1 MEELQK
7 LYNVLVEQDLI
18 SKPFE
23 EFEVEFSNPEY
34 VDRVFNAVKEK
45 DLYSFDKESFTE
57 KYSPKK
63 KIQDEDMASDSEDGL
78 PVSPTGIDPNDE
90 IFREESDSINA
101 SFELYKDTQTKLR
114 ELESKPDK
122 SLQEKTEL
130 EALLI
135 KNDSLRQDILD
146 RGKKLS
152 EDRFGKTTTETETI
166 TEEVEKPKGDLAKIF
181 KSNFLRAVGGIGDIP
196 NYLGQ
201 SVFGIF
207 APLVNP
213 ELADAVNK
221 MSPDKRRKF
230 LSGLMSPKTI
240 SAFPGRPPILSSVAI
255 DPETT
260 GKMMERADEL
270 RESVTQY
277 DTGIVEDIFSTRTIQ
292 GFSRLLNEVVGA
304 IPQVALAMTG
314 GGFALLGG
322 GAAASKLKRSQ
333 DEGYDLN
340 LRTVVNATGTG
351 IGEGIFE
358 LVTRGL
364 ARRGFKTFQDI
375 YKSGGKEAVLLKL
388 RDVGKEFA
396 RGFGFEGAS
405 EVAAELNEDV
415 LDSLILGES
424 DSFENALMRYL
435 DAFVIGGF
443 IGGPLSSVG
452 PGLAKIAQSR
462 AKSQLDN
469 AVSESKYQDMV
480 EPFNKERGNMTVEI
494 DQLPIVNSNYS
505 QQFLEATVDG
515 KLQRNEISR
524 REAEQIK
531 ENFELAQ
538 GIFNQIPTQ
547 NLNPEQ
553 QQKAANLLLEK
564 LELENYVAG
573 KDVNLVAKEVERINA
588 IQQELKDIGLQAEPI
603 TTTEQAAEEVAVKD
617 ESVALDTPRINV
629 APLFATSIETVEDA
643 INLRQQPE
651 YKQQITTINDVLDA
665 YEVKGVIDE
674 AIGGYKNDE
683 GVEIVEI
690 SNVVNLGSDVTR
702 DQADQIASILGAL
715 APETQEST
723 IAADYVEE
731 TDASRNAEEYL
742 LTVNDIPK
750 TLEALKAAGITDFT
764 LNQANN
770 SLSLLDLDS
779 GTNAEF
785 GNKLDALITQLNE
798 KQIEYEAQEKRAVN
812 SRYIGEQTRLDI
824 LQSLRESSIQQQ
836 LEGTSIYQKVEQ
848 ALERLGE
855 TVAETTVEETIE
867 APAQEVQ
874 ELIETINDPAA
885 GIQETIIVGREKGF
899 SDNAIQKVLQGR
911 GFRVRDIKPL
921 LESKITLPTAFRNIE
936 GGINVGQPI
945 FDAVQKQLN
954 EFKSKEEPN
963 NAELRAK
970 AIELLKANETFQT
983 LNEIDQQQLILG
995 FDKTLGTQANR
1006 IVQQEINEIKKSIS
1020 DFKKG
1025 IKDLKQAQN
1034 LVNRFIRKS
1043 LPNESAIKGF
1053 VSSINKVT
1061 SKDDLPAVA
1070 EKVIQQ
1076 IEQQREKQKLGVIK
1090 KIKDLA
1096 AKKARLKKTDSNK
1109 IKGGDLTAAGKMF
1122 FQAVNEMMKAIT
1134 GKNAINDFIEI
1145 TQSLSNQPLIDE
1157 ALDLQDTN
1165 PDKLT
1170 TAQKR
1175 LLNRFYAYNL
1185 VGDILSKPLEEV
1197 QDIYNQLIEE
1207 RSRSI
1212 AELAAKREAERAL
1225 FDVLKLEFDTQ
1236 ASIDYPWLFK
1246 EDGTPFDA
1254 NELEQNERNIYD
1266 ENVQSGFV
1274 GRIKNFLNSLNLES
1288 VGGIKLLKTLRGNLA
1303 TLGTLSKILDRY
1315 GDAARGEGAGEG
1327 FFYRNFYDETNIADE
1342 NKFRGIYNQK
1352 AKLNEI
1358 AASIDGVNNY
1368 KDILKLIGFTE
1379 FKFRINKKT
1388 TTYSSDNLARIY
1400 ALSLNDFQRKK
1411 LRNQGFTDRVMNQ
1424 IEDALGSKVI
1434 EFIDKTVDYLST
1446 DYYESINDVYSKFN
1460 NIDLPQIQNY
1470 FPTKTLSS
1478 KPADISLLSN
1488 PDGPAF
1494 QSIFAEMS
1502 PSAFRI
1508 RDEYNQDAKVDTSL
1522 GLTFTTTLENHI
1534 DEMEKYKAYAAQVKR
1549 LQTILKIPGM
1559 NELLSQVGMS
1569 QLYKQMINNS
1579 INPEYGP
1586 LGDVPQF
1593 DLLANNFMGFALS
1606 FKFVQIPK
1614 QATSFVNALENYRFT
1629 KGTGK
1634 RTPIESAIDNVMF
1647 FVDVAKMIP
1656 RIFKEIDEMK
1666 ELSASFRDRYAKG
1679 MQGDLY
1685 GLESGGRM
1693 ALKTKKEAQS
1703 IYNKFRTAAAYPTTF
1718 GDVLGIAG
1726 YKAAYNR
1733 NIKNG
1738 MSEKEA
1744 LKVFNDYNATQ
1755 QSRRATDKV
1764 TLQMTRSS
1772 ILKTI
1777 TMFLSS
1783 IYLMQNKSV
1792 VATAGIMKNIKAG
1805 KRPRAKDTRALAT
1818 NLILANALFT
1828 FTSNFSKAFGDD
1840 EDRRELVKRTLLSP
1854 LNLLYGI
1861 PFIGAG
1867 IEALTTYS
1875 SGTGFKP
1882 TTVTNPY
1889 LEIGEDIGRQ
1899 ISKKGLSLDI
1909 LKPIFEIAIGARI
1922 DPVVGLYNYFKDLEL
1937 DEEEVFDILGVSP
1950 YYRPEKGKPFKPVSQ
1965 GGDFIPLN
1973 DDAQKAFDAID
1984 DAMKAIEKPI
1994 DDIFKDIED
2003 AIFE

>member
-57 KYSPKK
+57 KYSSKK
-63 KIQDEDMASDSEDGL
+63 KIQDEDTVSDSEDGL
-78 PVSPTGIDPNDE
+78 PVSPTGIDPGDE
-90 IFREESDSINA
+90 VFREESDSINA

-114 ELESKPDK
+114 ELESKADK
-122 SLQEKTEL
+122 SLEEQNELQE
-130 EALLI
+130 LLI
-135 KNDSLRQDILD
+135 KNDSLRQDILS
-146 RGKKLS
+146 RGKKLN
-152 EDRFGKTTTETETI
+152 EDRFGKTTTETI

-181 KSNFLRAVGGIGDIP
+181 KSNFLRTVGGIGDLGT
-196 NYLGQ
+196 YLGQ
-201 SVFGIF
+201 SVFGTF
-207 APLVNP
+207 APLLNP

-221 MSPDKRRKF
+221 MSPDERRKF
-230 LSGLMSPKTI
+230 TSSLMSPKTI
-240 SAFPGRPPILSSVAI
+240 SALPGKAPMISSVAI

-270 RESVTQY
+270 RAAVTEY
-277 DTGIVEDIFSTRTIQ
+277 DTGIVQDIFSPRTIQ

-364 ARRGFKTFQDI
+364 ARRGFKVFQDI

-435 DAFVIGGF
+435 DAFAIGGF

-469 AVSESKYQDMV
+469 TVSESKYQDII

-515 KLQRNEISR
+515 QLQRNEISK

-547 NLNPEQ
+547 NLNSEQ
-553 QQKAANLLLEK
+553 QQQAANLLLEK

-573 KDVNLVAKEVERINA
+573 KDVNLVAKEVKRITA

-603 TTTEQAAEEVAVKD
+603 TSTEQAAEEVAVKD

-629 APLFATSIETVEDA
+629 APLFATTIETVEDA
-643 INLRQQPE
+643 VNLRQQPE
-651 YKQQITTINDVLDA
+651 YKQQIETINDVLNA
-665 YEVKGVIDE
+665 YEAQGVIDE

-731 TDASRNAEEYL
+731 TDSTRNAEEYL
-742 LTVNDIPK
+742 LTVNDIPQ
-750 TLEALKAAGITDFT
+750 TLEALKTAGITDFT

-785 GNKLDALITQLNE
+785 GNKLDALIKLLNE
-798 KQIEYEAQEKRAVN
+798 KQIKYEAKEKRAVN
-812 SRYIGEQTRLDI
+812 SRYIGEQTRLNI

-836 LEGTSIYQKVEQ
+836 LEGTGIYQKVEQ

-855 TVAETTVEETIE
+855 TVTETTVEETVE
-867 APAQEVQ
+867 APPQEVQ

-885 GIQETIIVGREKGF
+885 GIQETIIAGREKGF

-911 GFRVRDIKPL
+911 GFRVRDIKPA
-921 LESKITLPTAFRNIE
+921 LESKIDTPAAFRNIE

-945 FDAVQKQLN
+945 FDAVQNDLDA
-954 EFKSKEEPN
+954 FVKE
-963 NAELRAK
+963 AERTQAQIREK
-970 AIELLKANETFQT
+970 ALELLKGNTAFQA
-983 LNEIDQQQLILG
+983 LSEIDQQQLQIGL
-995 FDKTLGTQANR
+995 DKSIGTRANR
-1006 IVQQEINEIKKSIS
+1006 VIQNEINQIKKEVAQY
-1020 DFKKG
+1020 KKG
-1025 IKDLKQAQN
+1025 IKDLNQAQN
-1034 LVNRFIRKS
+1034 RLNRFIKKS
-1043 LPNESAIKGF
+1043 LPENTDITEF

-1061 SKDDLPAVA
+1061 TKEDLPAVA

-1076 IEQQREKQKLGVIK
+1076 IEKQRERQKLAVIK
-1090 KIKDLA
+1090 KIKTLA
-1096 AKKARLKKTDSNK
+1096 SKKAKVKKSDSNK

-1134 GKNAINDFIEI
+1134 GKNAITDFIEI
-1145 TQSLSNQPLIDE
+1145 TQSLSNQALIDE

-1165 PDKLT
+1165 PDDLT

-1185 VGDILSKPLEEV
+1185 VGDIFSKPLEEV

-1212 AELAAKREAERAL
+1212 AELAAKREAEKAL
-1225 FDVLKLEFDTQ
+1225 FDVLKTQFDTQ
-1236 ASIDYPWLFK
+1236 TSIDFPWLFK
-1246 EDGTPFDA
+1246 EDGTPFDGP
-1254 NELEQNERNIYD
+1254 ELEQNARNIYA
-1266 ENVQSGFV
+1266 ENVESGFV
-1274 GRIKNFLNSLNLES
+1274 GRIKNFISKTNLES
-1288 VGGIKLLKTLRGNLA
+1288 NGGVKFFKTLRGNLA

-1315 GDAARGEGAGEG
+1315 GDAGRGEGAGEG

-1342 NKFRGIYNQK
+1342 NKFKGIYNQK

-1379 FKFRINKKT
+1379 QVFKINGRR
-1388 TTYSSDNLARIY
+1388 TTYTSDNLARIY

-1411 LRNQGFTDRVMNQ
+1411 LKNQGFTDKVMTQ
-1424 IEDALGSKVI
+1424 IKDALGSKVI
-1434 EFIDKTVDYLST
+1434 EFIDKTVEYLST
-1446 DYYESINDVYSKFN
+1446 DYYEGINDVYSKFN
-1460 NIDLPQIQNY
+1460 NIDLPQIENY

-1478 KPADISLLSN
+1478 KPADLKLLSN
-1488 PDGPAF
+1488 PNGPEF

-1502 PSAFRI
+1502 PSALRI
-1508 RDEYNQDAKVDTSL
+1508 RDEYNEKAKVDTSL
-1522 GLTFTTTLENHI
+1522 GLTFTSTLETHI
-1534 DEMEKYKAYAAQVKR
+1534 AQMEKYKAYAAQVKR

-1586 LGDVPQF
+1586 LGDIPAF
-1593 DLLANNFMGFALS
+1593 DLLANKFMGVALS
-1606 FKFVQIPK
+1606 FKAVQIPK
-1614 QATSFVNALENYRFT
+1614 QATSFVNALENYRYT
-1629 KGTGK
+1629 EGTGP
-1634 RTPIESAIDNVMF
+1634 RTLAESAIDNVMF
-1647 FVDVAKMIP
+1647 FVDVARMIP
-1656 RIFKEIDEMK
+1656 RIGKEIQEMT
-1666 ELSASFRDRYAKG
+1666 ELSASFRDRFSKG
-1679 MQGDLY
+1679 LQGDLY
-1685 GLESGGRM
+1685 GLETGGRM
-1693 ALKTKKEAQS
+1693 ALLSEKEAQRRR
-1703 IYNKFRTAAAYPTTF
+1703 NVFQTAAALPTTF
-1718 GDVLGIAG
+1718 GDVLGITG
-1726 YKAAYNR
+1726 YKAVYNR
-1733 NIKNG
+1733 NIKKG

-1744 LKVFNDYNATQ
+1744 LKIFNDYNATQ

-1764 TLQMTRSS
+1764 TLQMTTSS

-1818 NLILANALFT
+1818 NLVAANVLFT
-1828 FTSNFSKAFGDD
+1828 FVSNFSKFFGD
-1840 EDRRELVKRTLLSP
+1840 EDDTTELFKRTLLSP

-1861 PFIGAG
+1861 PFLGAG
-1867 IEALTTYS
+1867 LEALATYATG
-1875 SGTGFKP
+1875 SGFSP

-1889 LEIGEDIGRQ
+1889 LEVGSQIGRQ
-1899 ISKKGLSLDI
+1899 IKKEGLAFGTIKPLGEII
-1909 LKPIFEIAIGARI
+1909 LGARV
-1922 DPVVGLYNYFKDLEL
+1922 DPIIGLYNYFKDLEL
-1937 DEEEVFDILGVSP
+1937 DEEEVYDILGVSP
-1950 YYRPEKGKPFKPVSQ
+1950 YYRPDKGTSTFTPVSQ
-1965 GGDFIPLN
+1965 GGDAIPLSEG
-1973 DDAQKAFDAID
+1973 AQKAFDDID
-1984 DAMKAIEKPI
+1984 AAMKAIEKPI

>member
-7 LYNVLVEQDLI
+7 LYNVLVQEDLI

-57 KYSPKK
+57 KYSSKK
-63 KIQDEDMASDSEDGL
+63 KIQDEDTVSDSEDGL

-101 SFELYKDTQTKLR
+101 SFDLYKDTQTKLR
-114 ELESKPDK
+114 ELQSKPDK
-122 SLQEKTEL
+122 SLEEQNELQE
-130 EALLI
+130 LLI
-135 KNDSLRQDILD
+135 KNDSLRQDILQ

-152 EDRFGKTTTETETI
+152 EDRFGKTTTETV

-181 KSNFLRAVGGIGDIP
+181 KSNFLRTVGGIGDLGT
-196 NYLGQ
+196 YLGQ
-201 SVFGIF
+201 SVFGTF
-207 APLVNP
+207 APLLNP

-221 MSPDKRRKF
+221 MSPDERRKF
-230 LSGLMSPKTI
+230 TSSIMSPKTI
-240 SAFPGRPPILSSVAI
+240 SALPGKAPIVSSVAI
-255 DPETT
+255 APETT
-260 GKMMERADEL
+260 GKMMEAADEL
-270 RESVTQY
+270 RAAVTEY
-277 DTGIVEDIFSTRTIQ
+277 DTGIVEDIFSPRIIQ
-292 GFSRLLNEVVGA
+292 GTTRLINEVVGA

-340 LRTVVNATGTG
+340 LRTIVNATGTG
-351 IGEGIFE
+351 IGEGILE
-358 LVTRGL
+358 LVTKGL
-364 ARRGFKTFQDI
+364 ANRGIKFFQNL

-388 RDVGKEFA
+388 RDIRKEFA

-415 LDSLILGES
+415 LDSIILGES
-424 DSFENALMRYL
+424 DSFEKALMRYL
-435 DAFVIGGF
+435 DAFLIGGA

-452 PGLAKIAQSR
+452 PGLAKIVQSR

-469 AVSESKYQDMV
+469 AVSESKYQDIV
-480 EPFNKERGNMTVEI
+480 EPFNKEKGNMTVEI

-515 KLQRNEISR
+515 QLQRNEISK

-553 QQKAANLLLEK
+553 QQQAANLLLEK

-573 KDVNLVAKEVERINA
+573 KDVNLVAKEVERIKA

-617 ESVALDTPRINV
+617 ESVVSDTQQRISV
-629 APLFATSIETVEDA
+629 APFFATQIETIDDA
-643 INLRQQPE
+643 ESIRQDKK
-651 YKQQITTINDVLDA
+651 YTDYVGGLNTLINDFGLEGQVEETL
-665 YEVKGVIDE
+665 
-674 AIGGYKNDE
+674 GGFQFEDGTN
-683 GVEIVEI
+683 VREI
-690 SNVVNLGSDVTR
+690 SNNVVLNNASET
-702 DQADQIASILGAL
+702 QADEFAAIVGAL
-715 APETQEST
+715 APEVQEAT
-723 IAADYVEE
+723 IAVNY
-731 TDASRNAEEYL
+731 TDGDTAGTNGIEYIL
-742 LTVNDIPK
+742 QIDDIQG
-750 TLEALKAAGITDFT
+750 TLETLADVGITDFT
-764 LNQANN
+764 LNQSNN
-770 SLSLLDLDS
+770 SLSLLNLDFMDS
-779 GTNAEF
+779 NVF
-785 GNKLDALITQLNE
+785 QDKLNNLLDKLDE
-798 KQIEYEAQEKRAVN
+798 KQIKYSAQDNRPIN
-812 SRYIGEQTRLDI
+812 SRYIDAEARREILRTIQRRSIEQN
-824 LQSLRESSIQQQ
+824 
-836 LEGTSIYQKVEQ
+836 LEGTSLYPKIVQ
-848 ALERLGE
+848 ALERIGE
-855 TVAETTVEETIE
+855 TVTETTVEETVE
-867 APAQEVQ
+867 APEQEVQ

-885 GIQETIIVGREKGF
+885 GIQETIIAGREKGF

-921 LESKITLPTAFRNIE
+921 LESKITIPTAFRNIE

-945 FDAVQKQLN
+945 FDSVKKQLD
-954 EFKSKEEPN
+954 EFKAKEEPT

-970 AIELLKANETFQT
+970 GIELLKANETFQT

-1122 FQAVNEMMKAIT
+1122 FQAVNEMMRAIT

-1145 TQSLSNQPLIDE
+1145 TQSLSNQALIDE

-1185 VGDILSKPLEEV
+1185 VGDIFSKPLEEV

-1212 AELAAKREAERAL
+1212 AELAAKREAEKAL
-1225 FDVLKLEFDTQ
+1225 FDVLKLEFDSQ
-1236 ASIDYPWLFK
+1236 ASIDFPWLFK
-1246 EDGTPFDA
+1246 EDGTPFDS

-1358 AASIDGVNNY
+1358 AASIDGVDNY

-1379 FKFRINKKT
+1379 YKFRINKKP

-1434 EFIDKTVDYLST
+1434 EFINKTVEYLST

-1460 NIDLPQIQNY
+1460 NIDLPQIENY

-1478 KPADISLLSN
+1478 KPADLNLLSN

-1534 DEMEKYKAYAAQVKR
+1534 AQMEKYKAYAAQVKR

-1593 DLLANNFMGFALS
+1593 DLLANKFMGFALS

-1764 TLQMTRSS
+1764 TLQMTTSS

-1818 NLILANALFT
+1818 NLVLANALFT
-1828 FTSNFSKAFGDD
+1828 FTSNLSKAFGDD

-1867 IEALTTYS
+1867 VEALTTYA
-1875 SGTGFKP
+1875 SGTGFTP

-1889 LEIGEDIGRQ
+1889 LEIGEDIGKQ
-1899 ISKKGLSLDI
+1899 IQKKGLSLDL

-1937 DEEEVFDILGVSP
+1937 DEEEVYDILGVSP
-1950 YYRPEKGKPFKPVSQ
+1950 YYRPDKDTSNFKPVSQ
-1965 GGDFIPLN
+1965 GADAIPLSE
-1973 DDAQKAFDAID
+1973 DAQKAFDAID

>member
-57 KYSPKK
+57 KYSSKK
-63 KIQDEDMASDSEDGL
+63 KIQDEDTVSDSEDGL
-78 PVSPTGIDPNDE
+78 PVSPTGIDPGDE
-90 IFREESDSINA
+90 VFREESDSINA
-101 SFELYKDTQTKLR
+101 SFDLYKDTQTKLR

-122 SLQEKTEL
+122 SLEEQNELQE
-130 EALLI
+130 LLI
-135 KNDSLRQDILD
+135 KNDSLRQDILS
-146 RGKKLS
+146 RGKKLN
-152 EDRFGKTTTETETI
+152 EDRFGETTTETV

-181 KSNFLRAVGGIGDIP
+181 KSNFLKTVGGIGDLGT
-196 NYLGQ
+196 YLGQ
-201 SVFGIF
+201 SMFGTF
-207 APLVNP
+207 APLLNP

-221 MSPDKRRKF
+221 MSPDERRKF
-230 LSGLMSPKTI
+230 TSSIMSPKII
-240 SAFPGRPPILSSVAI
+240 SALPGKAPMISSVAI

-270 RESVTQY
+270 RAAVTEY
-277 DTGIVEDIFSTRTIQ
+277 DTGIVQDIFSPRVIQ
-292 GFSRLLNEVVGA
+292 GTTRLLNEVVGA

-435 DAFVIGGF
+435 DAFAIGGF

-469 AVSESKYQDMV
+469 TVSESKYQDII
-480 EPFNKERGNMTVEI
+480 EPFNKEKGNMTVEI

-515 KLQRNEISR
+515 QLQRNEISK

-553 QQKAANLLLEK
+553 QQQAANLLLEK

-573 KDVNLVAKEVERINA
+573 KDVNLVAKEVERITA
-588 IQQELKDIGLQAEPI
+588 IQRELKDIGLQAEPI
-603 TTTEQAAEEVAVKD
+603 TSTEQAAEEVAVKD

-629 APLFATSIETVEDA
+629 APLFATTIETVEDA
-643 INLRQQPE
+643 VNLRQQPE
-651 YKQQITTINDVLDA
+651 YKQQIETINDVLNV
-665 YEVKGVIDE
+665 YEAEGVIDE

-731 TDASRNAEEYL
+731 TDATRNAEEYL
-742 LTVNDIPK
+742 LTVNDIPQ

-785 GNKLDALITQLNE
+785 GNKLDALIKLLNE
-798 KQIEYEAQEKRAVN
+798 KQIKYEAKEKRAVN
-812 SRYIGEQTRLDI
+812 SRYIGEQTRLNI

-836 LEGTSIYQKVEQ
+836 LEGTGIYQKVEQ

-855 TVAETTVEETIE
+855 TVTETTVEETVE
-867 APAQEVQ
+867 APPQEVQ

-885 GIQETIIVGREKGF
+885 GIQETIIAGREKGF

-921 LESKITLPTAFRNIE
+921 LESKITIPTAFRNIE

-945 FDAVQKQLN
+945 FDSVKKQLD
-954 EFKSKEEPN
+954 EFKAKEEPT

-970 AIELLKANETFQT
+970 GIELLKANETFQT

-1006 IVQQEINEIKKSIS
+1006 IVQQEISEIKKSIL

-1122 FQAVNEMMKAIT
+1122 FQAVNEMMRAIT
-1134 GKNAINDFIEI
+1134 GKNAINNFIEI
-1145 TQSLSNQPLIDE
+1145 TQSLSDQALIDE

-1185 VGDILSKPLEEV
+1185 VGDIFSKPLEEV

-1212 AELAAKREAERAL
+1212 AELAAKREAEKAL
-1225 FDVLKLEFDTQ
+1225 FDVLKTQFDTQ
-1236 ASIDYPWLFK
+1236 TSIDFPWLFK
-1246 EDGTPFDA
+1246 EDGTPFDS
-1254 NELEQNERNIYD
+1254 NELEQNERNIYE

-1274 GRIKNFLNSLNLES
+1274 GRIKNFTNSLNLES
-1288 VGGIKLLKTLRGNLA
+1288 LGGIRLLKTLRGNLA

-1352 AKLNEI
+1352 DKLNQI
-1358 AASIDGVNNY
+1358 AATIEGIDNY

-1379 FKFRINKKT
+1379 QVFKINGRR
-1388 TTYSSDNLARIY
+1388 TTYTSDNLARIY

-1411 LRNQGFTDRVMNQ
+1411 LKNQGFTDKVMSQ

-1434 EFIDKTVDYLST
+1434 EFINKTVEYLST

-1460 NIDLPQIQNY
+1460 NIDLPQIENY

-1478 KPADISLLSN
+1478 KPADLKLLSN

-1593 DLLANNFMGFALS
+1593 DLLANKFMGFALS
-1606 FKFVQIPK
+1606 FKAVQIPK

-1629 KGTGK
+1629 EGSEA
-1634 RTPIESAIDNVMF
+1634 RTPMQSAIDNVMF
-1647 FVDVAKMIP
+1647 FVDVARMIP
-1656 RIFKEIDEMK
+1656 RLGKEIDEMK
-1666 ELSASFRDRYAKG
+1666 ELSASFRDRYSKG
-1679 MQGDLY
+1679 LEGDLY

-1703 IYNKFRTAAAYPTTF
+1703 IFNKFQTAAAFPTTF

-1733 NIKNG
+1733 NIKRG
-1738 MSEKEA
+1738 MSKKEA
-1744 LKVFNDYNATQ
+1744 VKVFNDYNATQ

-1764 TLQMTRSS
+1764 TLQMTTSS

-1818 NLILANALFT
+1818 NLVLANALFT
-1828 FTSNFSKAFGDD
+1828 FTSNFSKAFGND

-1867 IEALTTYS
+1867 VEALTTYA
-1875 SGTGFKP
+1875 SGAGFKP

-1899 ISKKGLSLDI
+1899 IKKKGLSIEL
-1909 LKPIFEIAIGARI
+1909 LKPIFEIAIGARV

-1937 DEEEVFDILGVSP
+1937 DEEEVYDILGVSP
-1950 YYRPEKGKPFKPVSQ
+1950 YYRPDKDTSTFKPVSQ
-1965 GGDFIPLN
+1965 GGDAIPLSE
-1973 DDAQKAFDAID
+1973 DAQKAFDAID